1 MGKIA
6 SQPLADIQEQGRRWS
21 RRFEEHV
28 QSLNEVAESTE
39 LQIGRPV
46 PMFDPESGGSSSK
59 ILLLFESPG
68 KATIHTRFI
77 SLDNPDMSAVS
88 ARELC
93 ERAGLNRA
101 EIVCWNIVCWFCGID
116 PDSKDRRL
124 VSEDEIRRGAH
135 HLVDRILPL
144 LPELRS
150 IVAMGSPPARGLG
163 LLREGNRLPSP
174 VMTFATHNT
183 SMRALNPEPGRR
195 DEVIAVL
202 QQAARV

>member
-6 SQPLADIQEQGRRWS
+6 SQPLANIQEQGRRWS
-21 RRFEEHV
+21 RRFEGHV
-28 QSLNEVAESTE
+28 KSLNEVAESTE
-39 LQIGRPV
+39 IHTGRPV
-46 PMFDPESGGSSSK
+46 PMFDPESGGSNSK
-59 ILLLFESPG
+59 IMLLFESPG

-93 ERAGLNRA
+93 ERAELHRD

-135 HLVDRILPL
+135 HLVDRVLPL
-144 LPELRS
+144 MPEVRS
-150 IVAMGSPPARGLG
+150 IVAMGSPPAKGLE
-163 LLREGNRLPSP
+163 LLRESRKLPSS
-174 VMTFATHNT
+174 VVTFATHNT
-183 SMRALNPEPGRR
+183 SMRALNPERSRR
-195 DEVIAVL
+195 DEVVAVL